1 MRSRPPIRIGK
12 WNQLRHFRWAYIK
25 VIDREKMRSQEFE
38 QGSIWSISSP
48 LYLFNLSFTSRVNVR
63 APIQFR
69 RERQPQYLIGLF
81 FLKNRHIHFHIN
93 STSVIRP
100 LKWNQLSFSRIKINR
115 PLPAPVSNVLQIRFK
130 FRSQFYL
137 LPQIRCMIKIRVESS
152 IISLDTSSKIL
163 YIGNNDLLFLQ
174 FWHGSND
181 SKNCSELFSDSKKR
195 KWYSFEKKR
204 F

>member
-1 MRSRPPIRIGK
+1 MQSRPPMKITK
-12 WNQLRHFRWAYIK
+12 WNQLRHFRWAYTK
-25 VIDREKMRSQEFE
+25 VIHREKMMSREFKR
-38 QGSIWSISSP
+38 GSIWRINSP
-48 LYLFNLSFTSRVNVR
+48 LYLLNLSFTNRVNVR
-63 APIQFR
+63 ASIQFR
-69 RERQPQYLIGLF
+69 RERQPQYLKRWF

-163 YIGNNDLLFLQ
+163 YIGNNDLLLLQ

-181 SKNCSELFSDSKKR
+181 SKNRSELFSDSKKR